1 MGQFSWISA
10 DTREAIRN
18 NIPKGRQKVTMVFL
32 DPHGVEQR
40 VVEDDYDG
48 YGIFGGFDF
57 YEVLSWMNP
66 NQTKNSERV
75 LHTRD
80 RGISLYF
87 GGGDHK
93 SPQLFLGKPP
103 EVVNFDNRMED
114 DPNQGWGDD
123 DEDDFFDFYHDD
135 YNEDDDY

>member
-18 NIPKGRQKVTMVFL
+18 NVPKGVQKVTMVFL
-32 DPHGVEQR
+32 DLHGVEHR
-40 VVEDDYDG
+40 VVEDDYAG
-48 YGIFGGFDF
+48 YGIFGGYDF

-66 NQTKNSERV
+66 KRHDEDDEIDELEHN
-75 LHTRD
+75 RD
-80 RGISLYF
+80 RGISIYF

-93 SPQLFLGKPP
+93 SPQLFLGEPP

-123 DEDDFFDFYHDD
+123 DGDYFDLYHND
-135 YNEDDDY
+135 YDDDY